1 MRVGN
6 YMVTG
11 QRRLGAHRR
20 SRTLFYIV
28 DGVHVSVPAVSHY
41 KPGTP
46 MKTARFLL
54 ACVAASLLAA
64 CSADSIT
71 APATPARPSF
81 DESVGPGDG
90 GEGIDGTGGGPGS
103 CIPVVVVNP

>member
-1 MRVGN
+1 
-6 YMVTG
+6 
-11 QRRLGAHRR
+11 
-20 SRTLFYIV
+20 
-28 DGVHVSVPAVSHY
+28 
-41 KPGTP
+41 

-81 DESVGPGDG
+81 DESVGGDEG
-90 GEGIDGTGGGPGS
+90 GGSIDDTGGGTGNCMLTVIINADGS
-103 CIPVVVVNP
+103 LSWQCQAVANGQIGSGS

>member
-1 MRVGN
+1 
-6 YMVTG
+6 
-11 QRRLGAHRR
+11 
-20 SRTLFYIV
+20 
-28 DGVHVSVPAVSHY
+28 
-41 KPGTP
+41 

-81 DESVGPGDG
+81 DESVDPSDT
-90 GEGIDGTGGGPGS
+90 GEGIDGTGGSPGS
-103 CIPVVVVNP
+103 CVPVMVVNPDGSISTQCLTYSSGQLGTGS